1 MKTHSHF
8 SFSCENDTRGIYVS
22 YLSHILVILY
32 SLASAYT
39 NYCNLDMGEYFVLFF
54 LYRELKYLVDINAG

>member
-1 MKTHSHF
+1 MKTHNHF
-8 SFSCENDTRGIYVS
+8 SFSCENDPRGIYVS
-22 YLSHILVILY
+22 YLLHILVILY

-39 NYCNLDMGEYFVLFF
+39 NYCNLDLGECFVLSF